1 MEHVKHV
8 FKNKNKW
15 LINPVTFSG
24 KLSWEIMPL
33 VKTVKSWEIERLEF
47 KLEELEGKICS
58 VAEIVRKKKR
68 GQERWS
74 LIACDFMV
82 YKDLKLKIYKYN

>member
-1 MEHVKHV
+1 MERVKHV

-15 LINPVTFSG
+15 LISPVTFPG

-33 VKTVKSWEIERLEF
+33 VNTVKSWEIERLEL

-58 VAEIVRKKKR
+58 VAKIVRRTWTKKKR

-74 LIACDFMV
+74 APAL
-82 YKDLKLKIYKYN
+82 

>member
-1 MEHVKHV
+1 MERVKHV

-15 LINPVTFSG
+15 LISPVTFPG

-33 VKTVKSWEIERLEF
+33 VNTVKSWEIERLEF

-58 VAEIVRKKKR
+58 VAEIVRRIAWTKKKR
-68 GQERWS
+68 GQERRS
-74 LIACDFMV
+74 APAL
-82 YKDLKLKIYKYN
+82 